1 MNVENVSLVFAFAGE
16 LLAAV
21 LAGEYL
27 GRLLHLG
34 PAAAGEGKGSH
45 FTGESPQQML
55 QISNF

>member
-1 MNVENVSLVFAFAGE
+1 MNVENVSLVFALAGE

-45 FTGESPQQML
+45 LTG
-55 QISNF
+55 